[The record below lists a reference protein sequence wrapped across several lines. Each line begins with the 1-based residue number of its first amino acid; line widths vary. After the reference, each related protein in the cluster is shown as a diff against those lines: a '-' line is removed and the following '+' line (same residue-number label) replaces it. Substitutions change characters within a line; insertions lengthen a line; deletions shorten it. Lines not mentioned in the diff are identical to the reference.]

1 MGRDGPEVPML
12 TSSNYWEWR
21 VRIEERLIIKDLDE
35 HISEGVA
42 VRTEEQRRDD
52 RKALALIRSHVGVQ
66 LLAYLHGVNSARDAW
81 KKLETV
87 NQPALQVKTVH
98 LEEQLL
104 HLKMQKGE
112 DMTEYCAR
120 AWRVQLELACVGQPV
135 DDQKVIKKI
144 LMGLPESFS
153 SVRDTALRQ
162 GTVDVD
168 EIVAQL
174 KVAEARMSQNIREKA
189 TALTAD
195 DTKKLDKRRNKKGT
209 CFRCG
214 KLGHIKR
221 DCPLGQQNTQL
232 YTAAISAIRADTV
245 TEGESEDILW
255 FTDSGAT
262 EHIVGDARF
271 AHNLRNVENTVMI
284 GSRERV
290 G

>member
-1 MGRDGPEVPML
+1 MERDGPEVPML

-21 VRIEERLIIKDLDE
+21 VRIEDRLIIEGFDE
-35 HISEGVA
+35 YISEGVT

-52 RKALALIRSHVGVQ
+52 RKALALIRSHVGLE
-66 LLAYLHGVNSARDAW
+66 LLAYLHGVSSARDAW
-81 KKLETV
+81 KKLKIV
-87 NQPALQVKTVH
+87 NQPALQAKIAH

-104 HLKMQKGE
+104 HLKMQQGE
-112 DMTEYCAR
+112 DSTEYCAR
-120 AWRVQLELACVGQPV
+120 ARSVQLELACVGQPV
-135 DDQKVIKKI
+135 DDQKVIRRI

-195 DTKKLDKRRNKKGT
+195 DKNKLDKRRNKKGT

-214 KLGHIKR
+214 KPGHIKR
-221 DCPLGQQNTQL
+221 DCPLGRQKKQL
-232 YTAAISAIRADTV
+232 YTVA
-245 TEGESEDILW
+245 
-255 FTDSGAT
+255 
-262 EHIVGDARF
+262 
-271 AHNLRNVENTVMI
+271 
-284 GSRERV
+284 
-290 G
+290 